1 MTTGSSGNQY
11 RESAAGDG
19 RPLDLPAGAS
29 KNERVRHRLD
39 LVEKNGLLVIGRGSR
54 TGAIVRVVGSVIIS
68 LIGLAV
74 PVMGGEGF
82 ILVLGLLFFGFFG
95 ILGPVLTVKRHRQ
108 DYSLEL
114 TPEEFTLIRR
124 VGGSQEFVHRV
135 RWVDIIHVGT
145 VSSTGRPEGMRVPSV
160 VVVGASGGARRPT
173 VRTFFS
179 REIRGERVTLS
190 QPLAVGRWELVDLLR
205 EARKRFAPQEQDG
218 STNAK
223 AL

>member
-19 RPLDLPAGAS
+19 RPLDLTSGAS
-29 KNERVRHRLD
+29 KSERVRHRLD

-135 RWVDIIHVGT
+135 RWVSRPSWSWGPRAGRVVRRSAPSSPERSA
-145 VSSTGRPEGMRVPSV
+145 VSG
-160 VVVGASGGARRPT
+160 
-173 VRTFFS
+173 S
-179 REIRGERVTLS
+179 R
-190 QPLAVGRWELVDLLR
+190 
-205 EARKRFAPQEQDG
+205 
-218 STNAK
+218 
-223 AL
+223 